1 MGIDIEGPTTIN
13 PFLVNISIL
22 QHSENTRK
30 PLVKEILA
38 KNGLRDC
45 RHISL
50 LSAFEGMND
59 FLFLPEIIRKTTE
72 NLNQKHN
79 LVTIP

>member
-1 MGIDIEGPTTIN
+1 MF
-13 PFLVNISIL
+13 PFYSNLKTP
-22 QHSENTRK
+22 ENLWFSGLFREYK
-30 PLVKEILA
+30 IEILA

-59 FLFLPEIIRKTTE
+59 FLFLPKIIRKTTE